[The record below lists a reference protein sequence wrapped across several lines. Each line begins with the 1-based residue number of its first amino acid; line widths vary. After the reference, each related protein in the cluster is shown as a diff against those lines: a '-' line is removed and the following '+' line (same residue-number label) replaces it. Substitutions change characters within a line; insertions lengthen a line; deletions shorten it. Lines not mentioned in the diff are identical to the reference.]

1 MIKFT
6 ADMRTGVYMDLMQ
19 LLEKRIVALP
29 DTTVHDKWPV
39 VAKIVPDDDMH
50 TQLSVT
56 FGSKKHEYPRI
67 YVWMDEPALDSTLLK
82 VSLYTDLWN
91 PARVVYITVDDRYP
105 ASTVAG
111 MDKVVD
117 LIVQLI
123 ATDEL
128 PDTSAGLE
136 ASQVFS
142 CLMADQNPRAR
153 PDVQIP
159 TVGIQYNRDGQPEPM
174 VLYPSL

>member
-1 MIKFT
+1 MVKFT
-6 ADMRTGVYMDLMQ
+6 TDMRTGVYTDLMK
-19 LLEKRIVALP
+19 LLEQRIVALP
-29 DTTVHDKWPV
+29 DLTVHDKWPV
-39 VAKIVPDDDMH
+39 VAKIIPDDDMH
-50 TQLSVT
+50 TQLSVI

-67 YVWMDEPALDSTLLK
+67 YIWMDEPSVDSTLLK
-82 VSLYTDLWN
+82 VSLYTELWN

-111 MDKVVD
+111 MDKAVD

-128 PDTSAGLE
+128 PDVNADME

-142 CLMADQNPRAR
+142 CLMAEQNPRAR
-153 PDVQIP
+153 LDVQIP
-159 TVGIQYNRDGQPEPM
+159 TVGIQYNQDGQPEPM
-174 VLYPSL
+174 VLRPSL